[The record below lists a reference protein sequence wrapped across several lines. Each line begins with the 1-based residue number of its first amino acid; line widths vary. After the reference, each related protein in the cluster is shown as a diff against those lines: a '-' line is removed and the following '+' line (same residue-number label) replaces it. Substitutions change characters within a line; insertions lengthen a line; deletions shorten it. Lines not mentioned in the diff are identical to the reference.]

1 MSMRHPKLQQW
12 DETMKKM
19 FDEIDDYL
27 EEKYGHLYPLHPNR
41 AKRGKT
47 SNKEHDGLF
56 NVGTSFTA
64 GFGSELGKGYI
75 IDIDMVTLTRIPD
88 DVREEIEEEVVDLVQ
103 ERLPRFFPDRDLTVS
118 RDGHVYKIHGD
129 FSLGSL

>member
-41 AKRGKT
+41 EKPQ
-47 SNKEHDGLF
+47 
-56 NVGTSFTA
+56 
-64 GFGSELGKGYI
+64 
-75 IDIDMVTLTRIPD
+75 TRSTTVFSMWVPPLPPASG
-88 DVREEIEEEVVDLVQ
+88 VNW
-103 ERLPRFFPDRDLTVS
+103 ERAMLS
-118 RDGHVYKIHGD
+118 I
-129 FSLGSL
+129 SIW